1 MGNMRLFKVNAMNFS
16 SKLIMTIIQW
26 SLDKKRTAIK
36 NEFDR
41 TLPVGDLFIDRWN
54 TARFNKFG
62 KGTTC
67 YSSVLVIGTVFVG
80 EDCWIGPN
88 AILDGSG
95 TLTIGNKVQIS
106 AGAQIYTHDSVA
118 NTISINSEPIT
129 RMATTIGDNVYIG
142 PNAIVQK
149 GVTIGNNAIIGAL
162 SLVNQN
168 VPSGAKYLGTKLQE

>member
-1 MGNMRLFKVNAMNFS
+1 MGDRRLFKVSSMNFS
-16 SKLIMTIIQW
+16 SKLIMSFIQW
-26 SLDKKRTAIK
+26 SLYKKRNAIK

-54 TARFNKFG
+54 TASFNKFG
-62 KGTTC
+62 RGTTC
-67 YSSVLVIGTVFVG
+67 YSSVLVIGEVLVG

-88 AILDGSG
+88 VILDGSG
-95 TLTIGNKVQIS
+95 ILTIGNRVQIS
-106 AGAQIYTHDSVA
+106 AGAQIYTHDSVTNA
-118 NTISINSEPIT
+118 ISIDHEAIT

-142 PNAIVQK
+142 PNAIVEK

-168 VPSGAKYLGTKLQE
+168 VPPGAKYLGTKLQE